1 MNYFEL
7 FEMPVG
13 FTIDPVKLN
22 QTYISL
28 QKKYHPDYFGKSNEE
43 DQLNALELS
52 SMVNKAYRTFKSK
65 DLTLQYFLQMKELIE
80 EGEQY
85 KLPPDFLME
94 VMELNELKMDGA
106 DAEEITRKAKALE
119 EEIFGEIKHLLED
132 YNDEKAKEADLLKI
146 KDYYYKKKYIDRLLA
161 E

>member
-7 FEMPVG
+7 FEIPVG
-13 FTIDPVKLN
+13 FTINPAKLN

-28 QKKYHPDYFGKSNEE
+28 QKKYHPDYFGQSNEE
-43 DQLNALELS
+43 EQTNALELS

-85 KLPPDFLME
+85 KLSPGFLME

-106 DAEEITRKAKALE
+106 EPEEITRKAKDME
-119 EEIFGEIKHLLED
+119 EEIFGEIKHLLENYD
-132 YNDEKAKEADLLKI
+132 DKKATEADLLKI

>member
-7 FEMPVG
+7 FEIPVG
-13 FTIDPVKLN
+13 FTINPAKLN

-28 QKKYHPDYFGKSNEE
+28 QKKYHPDYFGQSNEE
-43 DQLNALELS
+43 DQTNALELS

-85 KLPPDFLME
+85 KLSPGFLME

-106 DAEEITRKAKALE
+106 EPEEITRKAKDME
-119 EEIFGEIKHLLED
+119 EEIFGEIKHLLENYD
-132 YNDEKAKEADLLKI
+132 DKKATEADLLKI

>member
-7 FEMPVG
+7 FDLPVG
-13 FTIDPVKLN
+13 FAIDPVKLN

-28 QKKYHPDYFGKSNEE
+28 QKKYHPDYFGQSNDE
-43 DQLNALELS
+43 DRANALEVS
-52 SMVNKAYRTFKSK
+52 SQVNKAYRTFKSK
-65 DLTLQYFLQMKELIE
+65 DLTLQYFLQMKGLIE

-106 DAEEITRKAKALE
+106 SPEDITRKARLME
-119 EEIFGEIKHLLED
+119 EEIYGEIKNLLES
-132 YNDEKAKEADLLKI
+132 YSDERATESDLLKI

>member
-7 FEMPVG
+7 FEFPVG
-13 FTIDPVKLN
+13 FSVDQGLLN
-22 QTYISL
+22 RRYIAL
-28 QKKYHPDYFGKSNEE
+28 QKKFHPDFFGQATEE
-43 DQLNALELS
+43 EKAHALEQS
-52 SMVNKAYRTFKSK
+52 SMVNKAYKTLKSK
-65 DLTLQYFLQMKELIE
+65 DLTLQYFLQMKGLIE

-85 KLPPDFLME
+85 KLAPAFLME

-106 DAEEITRKAKALE
+106 EKADIDQKAGILFD
-119 EEIFGEIKHLLED
+119 EIFDEVKTLLESYD
-132 YNDEKAKEADLLKI
+132 DANATEADLLKI

>member
-7 FEMPVG
+7 FEIPVG
-13 FTIDPVKLN
+13 FSIDPVKLN

-28 QKKYHPDYFGKSNEE
+28 QKKYHPDYFGQSNDE
-43 DQLNALELS
+43 DRANALEIS
-52 SMVNKAYRTFKSK
+52 SRVNKAYRTFKSK
-65 DLTLQYFLQMKELIE
+65 DLTLQYFLQMKGLIE

-106 DAEEITRKAKALE
+106 APDEITRKAQLME
-119 EEIFGEIKHLLED
+119 GEIFGEIKTLLEGYRD
-132 YNDEKAKEADLLKI
+132 DQATESDLLKI

>member
-7 FEMPVG
+7 FEIPVG
-13 FTIDPVKLN
+13 FAIDPVKLN
-22 QTYISL
+22 KTYISL
-28 QKKYHPDYFGKSNEE
+28 QKKYHPDYFGQSNEE
-43 DQLNALELS
+43 DQLNAVELS
-52 SMVNKAYRTFKSK
+52 GQINKAYRTFKSK
-65 DLTLQYFLQMKELIE
+65 DLTLQYFLQIKGLVE
-80 EGEQY
+80 EGEPY

-106 DAEEITRKAKALE
+106 APEEITRKAQTME
-119 EEIFGEIKHLLED
+119 DEIFGEIKTLLEGYD
-132 YNDEKAKEADLLKI
+132 DGKATVADLLKI